1 MPLCHNT
8 TPLNF
13 SDETNDSDD
22 GTSSKIHVK
31 LYDDDTEAI
40 TFDVNVVTPEFLKKV
55 FHLPTLPE
63 YFTSLSD
70 GEAIPISKHWF
81 KLDESYVLNH
91 SGIGLAINA
100 SISDRINKE
109 GNIFCLNS

>member
-1 MPLCHNT
+1 MSLCHNT
-8 TPLNF
+8 TPPNF
-13 SDETNDSDD
+13 SDETNDSHDEI
-22 GTSSKIHVK
+22 TSKIHVK
-31 LYDDDTEAI
+31 LYDDDVEAI

-70 GEAIPISKHWF
+70 EEAVPINKHWF
-81 KLDESYVLNH
+81 KSDETYVLNH
-91 SGIGLAINA
+91 SGIGLAKNA